1 MTQGVIE
8 DDGLF
13 TTMDVV
19 STDGFRQN
27 VSSPAHRSESQTT
40 APRYFGGLVINI
52 ARLQM
57 PLLPSISFCAV
68 NVVRHSPKRRPDQ

>member
-8 DDGLF
+8 DEGLF

-19 STDGFRQN
+19 STDGYRQN
-27 VSSPAHRSESQTT
+27 VNSRHIGQSRKPLRRGISAGSRSTSHD
-40 APRYFGGLVINI
+40 L
-52 ARLQM
+52 

-68 NVVRHSPKRRPDQ
+68 NVVRHFPKRRPDQ